1 MIRNYIKFI
10 FSFILFSGIFHSGV
24 FAQDSQDEQHI
35 KVALRMIGHQVL
47 NKAKDTTSIIKPI
60 IKKNDQYII
69 QFESEFEFIP
79 EDLVGIVNQV
89 MRENDIVNKYVV
101 EVVSCDLNEVVYS
114 FEINDL
120 QQSNIVPCKSRIQPK
135 SCYNL
140 VFSLYN
146 ADPAES
152 SQASEKSFSQVLK
165 KNYLYFI
172 LSLTI
177 IGLIIFL
184 LWRRAKNNT
193 IDPNLISLGECYFDQ
208 LNSELIIEQKR
219 IELTG
224 KESDLLLL
232 LYNAAN
238 TTLEREKIL
247 EKVWGD
253 EGDYVGRTLD
263 VTISKLRKK
272 LEFNKSVK
280 IVNVRGIGYKLVLN
294 KN

>member
-1 MIRNYIKFI
+1 
-10 FSFILFSGIFHSGV
+10 
-24 FAQDSQDEQHI
+24 
-35 KVALRMIGHQVL
+35 MIGHQVL

-101 EVVSCDLNEVVYS
+101 EVVSCDLNEIVYS

-238 TTLEREKIL
+238 ATLEREKIL